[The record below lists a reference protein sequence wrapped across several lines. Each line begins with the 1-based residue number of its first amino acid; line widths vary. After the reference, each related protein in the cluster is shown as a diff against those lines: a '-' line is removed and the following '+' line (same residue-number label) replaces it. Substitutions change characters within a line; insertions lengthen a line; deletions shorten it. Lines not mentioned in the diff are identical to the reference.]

1 MLHRRNSCVE
11 GTLSRRLT
19 QSFSAVISYQASSR
33 SLATGCQ
40 EGLFPGGSQVPGGP
54 ITTGH
59 TLLMQIQEGAAG
71 KGTLVAWLTRLS
83 FQLSVSASTRDT
95 P

>member
-1 MLHRRNSCVE
+1 MR
-11 GTLSRRLT
+11 
-19 QSFSAVISYQASSR
+19 SFSSVVSYQVSSL

-40 EGLFPGGSQVPGGP
+40 EGLFPGESQVPGGP

-59 TLLMQIQEGAAG
+59 TLLMQSQEGTAG

-83 FQLSVSASTRDT
+83 FQLSVSTPTGDT